1 MIRSAEKACR
11 QETKTAQHS
20 AKLLT
25 MEMDYLELY
34 NTYQSLV
41 TRFKGE
47 SGPPQ
52 RSAQLQQELVQ
63 VMGELTAKAKQ
74 LIHLKSAS

>member
-1 MIRSAEKACR
+1 
-11 QETKTAQHS
+11 
-20 AKLLT
+20 
-25 MEMDYLELY
+25 MDYLELY
-34 NTYQSLV
+34 NVYQSLV

-52 RSAQLQQELVQ
+52 RSTQLQQELVQ
-63 VMGELTAKAKQ
+63 VMGELTTKAKQ